1 MSIKQYEIW
10 IADLN
15 PQIGTEPG
23 KTRPVL
29 VLQTNLLNKIPHPST
44 IICPITTNVEKDA
57 DILRVHLKK
66 GMANL
71 NENCDIMIDQIRAID
86 NKRLIKKIGDLPSSL
101 IERAKENIKG
111 AVVLNI
117 EEISS
122 RMFRFGK
129 SLLIDNKVLPIDK
142 ILNKIDSVSIRD
154 IYEISNKY
162 FSADRKNIAILG
174 EVSKEVLK
182 ELK

>member
-29 VLQTNLLNKIPHPST
+29 VIQTNLLNKIPHPST

-71 NENCDIMIDQIRAID
+71 HEECDIMIDQIRAID
-86 NKRLIKKIGDLPSSL
+86 NKRLIKKLGDMPSDL
-101 IERAKENIKG
+101 IDKLKENIT
-111 AVVLNI
+111 I
-117 EEISS
+117 
-122 RMFRFGK
+122 
-129 SLLIDNKVLPIDK
+129 LLDL
-142 ILNKIDSVSIRD
+142 
-154 IYEISNKY
+154 E
-162 FSADRKNIAILG
+162 
-174 EVSKEVLK
+174 
-182 ELK
+182 